1 MAEDN
6 LDNTEVDVK
15 DIPDI
20 VATLETVGRSLAT
33 PKNAKELTKLLNKL
47 KGAVLGLTNLVKDN
61 TEEQGKLEKRTR
73 ETEDELDQHKQKN
86 LKGKFIITTTPDK
99 PSDMLKQEDVD
110 SKDPEAL
117 PKHIV
122 DLVKKKYDLELK
134 TDDLASYHFLPKGGI
149 FFSMWDLRPGS
160 ALQALTDKIK
170 KGGNKAKNHFVNFM
184 LTKRRSS
191 LLYEVRKLKR
201 DGVISRFYSDEDG
214 IISMKVNDEKEK
226 ATKLSSYRKTKT
238 SPVLTFLPSEVHK
251 KIQEM
256 KRK

>member
-1 MAEDN
+1 
-6 LDNTEVDVK
+6 
-15 DIPDI
+15 
-20 VATLETVGRSLAT
+20 
-33 PKNAKELTKLLNKL
+33 
-47 KGAVLGLTNLVKDN
+47 
-61 TEEQGKLEKRTR
+61 
-73 ETEDELDQHKQKN
+73 
-86 LKGKFIITTTPDK
+86 
-99 PSDMLKQEDVD
+99 
-110 SKDPEAL
+110 
-117 PKHIV
+117 
-122 DLVKKKYDLELK
+122 
-134 TDDLASYHFLPKGGI
+134 
-149 FFSMWDLRPGS
+149 MWDLRPGS